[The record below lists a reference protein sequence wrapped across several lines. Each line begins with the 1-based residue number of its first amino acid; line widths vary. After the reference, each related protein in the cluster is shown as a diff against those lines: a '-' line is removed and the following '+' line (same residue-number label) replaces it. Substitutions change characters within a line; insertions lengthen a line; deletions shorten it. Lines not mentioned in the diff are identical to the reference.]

1 MRIARRTVFVTIAV
15 LALAAGSASA
25 QMGMGTQPP
34 QFKGV
39 WNPVVGSGAA
49 YSVDSKESHKS
60 EMEVAV
66 VGTETVDGKPGY
78 WMEMTVKDPRMDGT
92 AYMKHLIVL
101 DGKNTRTRR
110 MIMQA
115 PGQPPMEFPLEMMQR
130 GRPQEQHADIREE
143 AERVGTE
150 SVTTPAGTFTCEHY
164 KLKDG
169 SADVWVSDKVAP
181 WGLVKMTG
189 RDSNMTLARVITN
202 AKTHIT
208 GTPQKFDPMEMMRR
222 QQPPN

>member
-1 MRIARRTVFVTIAV
+1 MRIACRTVVLTIAV
-15 LALAAGSASA
+15 LALAAGNASA
-25 QMGMGTQPP
+25 QMGMGMHPP

-49 YSVDSKESHKS
+49 YRVDSKESHNS

-78 WMEMTVKDPRMDGT
+78 WMEMTMKDPRMDGT
-92 AYMKHLIVL
+92 VYMKNLVVL
-101 DGKNTRTRR
+101 DGKNTRMRR

-130 GRPQEQHADIREE
+130 GQTQEQHADIREQ
-143 AERVGTE
+143 AERLGTE
-150 SVTTPAGTFTCEHY
+150 SVTTLAGTFTCEHY
-164 KLKDG
+164 RLKDG
-169 SADVWVSDKVAP
+169 SGDVWVSDKVAP
-181 WGLVKMTG
+181 WGVVKMTG
-189 RDSNMTLARVITN
+189 RDSNMTLVRVITN

>member
-1 MRIARRTVFVTIAV
+1 MRIARRTVVLTIAV
-15 LALAAGSASA
+15 LALAAGNASP
-25 QMGMGTQPP
+25 QMGMGTRPP

-49 YSVDSKESHKS
+49 YQVDGKESHKS

-78 WMEMTVKDPRMDGT
+78 WLEMTMKDPRMDGT
-92 AYMKHLIVL
+92 VYMKNLIVL
-101 DGKNTRTRR
+101 DGKNTRMRR

-115 PGQPPMEFPLEMMQR
+115 PGQPPMEFPLEMTQR
-130 GRPQEQHADIREE
+130 GRPQEQHADIREQ
-143 AERVGTE
+143 AERLGTE
-150 SVTTPAGTFTCEHY
+150 SVTTPAGAFTCEHY
-164 KLKDG
+164 RLKDG

-181 WGLVKMTG
+181 WGVVKMTG
-189 RDSNMTLARVITN
+189 RDSNMTLVRVITN

>member
-1 MRIARRTVFVTIAV
+1 MRLTRRAVVITIFVF
-15 LALAAGSASA
+15 ALATGSAGA
-25 QMGMGTQPP
+25 QMGMGMHPP

-39 WNPVVGSGAA
+39 WNPVVGSGAV
-49 YSVDSKESHKS
+49 YKVDSKESHNS

-66 VGTETVDGKPGY
+66 VGTETVDDKPGY
-78 WMEMTVKDPRMDGT
+78 WMEMTMKDLRIDGT
-92 AYMKHLIVL
+92 VYMKNLIVL
-101 DGKNTRTRR
+101 DGKNTRARR

-169 SADVWVSDKVAP
+169 SGDVWVSDKVAP
-181 WGLVKMTG
+181 WGVVKMTG
-189 RDSNMTLARVITN
+189 RDSNMTLVRVITN

>member
-1 MRIARRTVFVTIAV
+1 MRISRRAIVLTIAV

-25 QMGMGTQPP
+25 QMGMGMHPP
-34 QFKGV
+34 QFQGV

-49 YSVDSKESHKS
+49 YLVDSKQSHHS

-78 WMEMTVKDPRMDGT
+78 WMEMTMKDPRMDGT
-92 AYMKHLIVL
+92 VYMKNLIVP

-115 PGQPPMEFPLEMMQR
+115 PGQPPMEFSVEMMQHSQT
-130 GRPQEQHADIREE
+130 QEQHADIREQ
-143 AERVGTE
+143 AERLGTE

-164 KLKDG
+164 RLKDG
-169 SADVWVSDKVAP
+169 SADVWVSEKVAP

-189 RDSNMTLARVITN
+189 HDSNMTLVRVITN